1 MWQNVDWVKRIVQN
15 VENVLICLKCPS
27 SYFDRQRGDWSQTSP
42 EILAL
47 SYISLCLYW
56 NSNYRHFKY
65 IEFNW
70 MLDLGE
76 RPIKRIKYKIYFSF
90 IGGRKREIDVC
101 MMRVKESIS
110 NLDKYVLFI
119 FLCNSYKISHKINI
133 YLLWLIFSLLYVH
146 RHSREV
152 HCKPGIWEMVS
163 VGQHHL
169 LHLTSLGS
177 ETFIYLI

>member
-1 MWQNVDWVKRIVQN
+1 
-15 VENVLICLKCPS
+15 
-27 SYFDRQRGDWSQTSP
+27 
-42 EILAL
+42 
-47 SYISLCLYW
+47 
-56 NSNYRHFKY
+56 
-65 IEFNW
+65 

-133 YLLWLIFSLLYVH
+133 YLL
-146 RHSREV
+146 
-152 HCKPGIWEMVS
+152 
-163 VGQHHL
+163 
-169 LHLTSLGS
+169 
-177 ETFIYLI
+177 